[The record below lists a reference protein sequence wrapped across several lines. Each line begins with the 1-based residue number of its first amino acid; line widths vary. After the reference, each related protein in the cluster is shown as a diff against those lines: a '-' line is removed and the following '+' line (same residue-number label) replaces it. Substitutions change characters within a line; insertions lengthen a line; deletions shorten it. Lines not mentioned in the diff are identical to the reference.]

1 MNSWND
7 SNDLNRAIAETSV
20 VVAVKLS
27 KRFSAKTYS
36 MCL

>member
-1 MNSWND
+1 MNNWND
-7 SNDLNRAIAETSV
+7 SNDLNRATETSV